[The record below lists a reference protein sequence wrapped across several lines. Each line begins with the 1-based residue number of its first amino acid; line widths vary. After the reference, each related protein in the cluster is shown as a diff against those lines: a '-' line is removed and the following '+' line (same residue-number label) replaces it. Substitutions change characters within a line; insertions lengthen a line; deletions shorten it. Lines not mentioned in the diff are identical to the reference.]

1 MTRLEQDLFQAFRS
15 SFSGQVL
22 TPGDNGYDDARRVWN
37 SDIDRRPAVIA
48 QCRSAA
54 DVSAAVLYGAEE
66 GLEIAVRSGS
76 HGISGHAVVD
86 DGLMIDLTPMNQVV
100 VDPEARRARVGGGAL
115 LGDLIGAAQEH
126 GLATPVGAVSH
137 TGVGG
142 LTLGGGMGWL
152 TRKHGLSIDNVVGYE
167 VVTADGQVRRAAADE
182 NPDLYWALRGGG
194 GNFGVVTNFEFALHP
209 VGPEIHFSLVFWGQ
223 DQGREMLRH
232 VRSVTSD
239 LPPEANVVIGA
250 LNAPPAPFVPEQ
262 HQLAPGYAVLL
273 AGFGSLEEHEGVLAR
288 LTAGPAPLFAF
299 STPMPYVALQ
309 QLLDEANAWGQ
320 YDYDKGAYLDDLSDE
335 AIEVLVEHLPRKTSP
350 GSVVLFYRLDA
361 AYSRVPDDATAF
373 SGGRSPRYAA
383 FMIAVCPTPEVLAA
397 DREWVRSLHR
407 ALEPHTI
414 DVGLY
419 VNAMSDD
426 QEHDDNRVRNAYG
439 KLKYDRL
446 AELKQRYD
454 PANLFHRNANI
465 KPAGAVS

>member
-1 MTRLEQDLFQAFRS
+1 
-15 SFSGQVL
+15 
-22 TPGDNGYDDARRVWN
+22 
-37 SDIDRRPAVIA
+37 
-48 QCRSAA
+48 
-54 DVSAAVLYGAEE
+54 
-66 GLEIAVRSGS
+66 
-76 HGISGHAVVD
+76 
-86 DGLMIDLTPMNQVV
+86 
-100 VDPEARRARVGGGAL
+100 
-115 LGDLIGAAQEH
+115 
-126 GLATPVGAVSH
+126 
-137 TGVGG
+137 
-142 LTLGGGMGWL
+142 MGWL